1 MSLIRILATAVAVLL
16 YAAGASAQLPIYNLP
31 NSDFR
36 WTWGTISNPER
47 QHGAPD
53 IEVTGGEASFNCE
66 LTARLMPASSLSP
79 SDVRDIENDLRAR
92 LDFVYA
98 VSQTMYN
105 LDQSRYIMWAVLDCK
120 KYEPPPSTP
129 EQRAER
135 EGEARDKML
144 RELERRRARAAQR
157 ED

>member
-1 MSLIRILATAVAVLL
+1 MSLVRIFVAGAMLL
-16 YAAGASAQLPIYNLP
+16 SAAGASAQLPIYNLP

-36 WTWGTISNPER
+36 WTWGSISDPER
-47 QHGAPD
+47 QHGVPD
-53 IEVTGGEASFNCE
+53 FEVSGSEASFNCE

-79 SDVRDIENDLRAR
+79 MDVRDIENDLRGR

-98 VSQTMYN
+98 VSTTMYN
-105 LDQSRYIMWAVLDCK
+105 LDQSRYLMWAVLDCK

-135 EGEARDKML
+135 ESEAREKML

-157 ED
+157 EN

>member
-1 MSLIRILATAVAVLL
+1 MSLMRILATTGAALL
-16 YAAGASAQLPIYNLP
+16 YAASVSAQLPIYNLP

-36 WTWGTISNPER
+36 WTWGSISNPER

-53 IEVTGGEASFNCE
+53 IEVTGSESFFNCE

-79 SDVRDIENDLRAR
+79 MDVRDIENELRSR

-98 VSQTMYN
+98 VSTTMYN
-105 LDQSRYIMWAVLDCK
+105 PDQSRYIMWAVLDCK
-120 KYEPPPSTP
+120 KYEAPPSTP

-135 EGEARDKML
+135 ESEAREKML
-144 RELERRRARAAQR
+144 RELERRRARAR
-157 ED
+157 DD